1 MNNGC
6 KHMKIISVYCGWRN
20 EYRIDPRAYEHY
32 WTGGWNKAWKK
43 IQALTGFDFV
53 VFITARID
61 SIFVYSS
68 AVHTYD
74 FRMFTAV
81 KFIVIINIIN
91 SNCHYHYSRDYNLL
105 HFCRLNYYH
114 NYLIQGNLL
123 VIIINFITG

>member
-1 MNNGC
+1 MNTTELVVEIRPG
-6 KHMKIISVYCGWRN
+6 
-20 EYRIDPRAYEHY
+20 
-32 WTGGWNKAWKK
+32 KK
-43 IQALTGFDFV
+43 FRPLRDLVFL

-91 SNCHYHYSRDYNLL
+91 SNCHYSRDYNLL

-114 NYLIQGNLL
+114 DYLIQGNLL
-123 VIIINFITG
+123 VIILNFITG